1 MTQHIAI
8 ENLHAAPSARTRLSR
23 RQVMVGAAGLTFAV
37 ALGANRRAAAAAL
50 VGERAGKALSPWVS
64 IAADGTITI
73 MSPATEMGQGSMTSL
88 PLIIAEELDAD
99 WSKVRVVPAPPI
111 DAIYGNP
118 GFGGMMYTA
127 GSNAVTSYYQP
138 LRVFGAQV
146 RRVLLDNAGKK
157 LGVPVAELTT
167 EPSAVVHA
175 TSGRKLGYGEIAT
188 FAEVPGKAPEIKP
201 EDLKKPSQFR
211 LIGKDVLR
219 VELPGKVNGSARYS
233 IDVQVPN
240 MLYGAV
246 LRAPVEGSVPDKI
259 DDAKAKV
266 IAGPVRIVRLPYG
279 VGVLADTPWAVFE
292 ARRALASSVTWS
304 RTGTAWGFDSD
315 KGMERFAA
323 DAKNPAR
330 GATEWSKVGDARGEL
345 PKAAGTMEAEYRCDY
360 AYHAQM
366 EPLNAIA
373 SVSPSGDAVE
383 IWAGT
388 QSQSIACEA
397 PAKILGIPRD
407 KVKLHDMLMGGGFG
421 RRGNRD
427 VDFIIDAVL
436 LSKEAGRPVKVM
448 WTREDDVHNGRFRP
462 ISAHYVKAGFDPS
475 GKLTAWH
482 HRIAVDRVGPYMDPV
497 RYQMSG
503 GKDFIAMLGAD
514 LKGYDVPHQL
524 VEQLYRDTGVRT
536 NPLRGISFTANRFA
550 TETFMDEIALK
561 RGVDPV
567 KFRLELLKNTP
578 RAVKVVERVAE
589 MANWGKKRE
598 GRGLGFAFLDYSG
611 SQVAGIAEVSVD
623 RGSGQVKVHE
633 FWCTIDCGV
642 AVQPDNVVAQTESS
656 IVYGLGM
663 SLIERISIKDGVVQE
678 SNFYDYRV
686 PRMNEV
692 PVMHIEVIPTDNH
705 PTGVGQMATP
715 LIAPAISSAVM
726 QLTGVRLRHT
736 PFTPERVKAALG

>member
-8 ENLHAAPSARTRLSR
+8 AGLNAARSGRRKMSR
-23 RQVMVGAAGLTFAV
+23 RQVMIGAAGFTFAV
-37 ALGANRRAAAAAL
+37 ALGLDRRAAAAVLA
-50 VGERAGKALSPWVS
+50 GEQAGKALSPWVS

-118 GFGGMMYTA
+118 GFAGMMYTA
-127 GSNAVTSYYQP
+127 GSNAVTSYYRP
-138 LRVFGAQV
+138 LRMFGAQV

-167 EPSAVVHA
+167 EPSTVVHA
-175 TSGRKLGYGEIAT
+175 ASGRKLGYGEIAA
-188 FAEVPGKAPEIKP
+188 FAEVPSKAPEIKP
-201 EDLKKPSQFR
+201 EELKKPSEFR

-219 VELPGKVNGSARYS
+219 IELPHKVDGSARYA

-240 MLYGAV
+240 MLYGSV
-246 LRAPVEGSVPDKI
+246 LRAPIEGAVPDKI

-279 VGVLADTPWAVFE
+279 VGVLADTPWAAFE
-292 ARRALASSVTWS
+292 ARRALAVTWS

-315 KGMERFAA
+315 KGLERFAA
-323 DAKNPAR
+323 DVKDLNR
-330 GATEWSKVGDARGEL
+330 GATEWSKIGDARAEM
-345 PKAAGTMEAEYRCDY
+345 PKASSTFDAEYRCDY

-373 SVSPSGDAVE
+373 SVSPAGDSVE

-397 PAKILGIPRD
+397 PAKMLGIPRD

-436 LSKEAGRPVKVM
+436 LSKEAGRPVKVL

-462 ISAHYVKAGFDPS
+462 ISAHYLKAGFDPA

-503 GKDFIAMLGAD
+503 GKDTIAMAGAD

-524 VEQLYRDTGVRT
+524 VEQLFRDTGVRT
-536 NPLRGISFTANRFA
+536 NPLRGIAFTANRFA
-550 TETFMDEIALK
+550 TETFMDEIAVK
-561 RGVDPV
+561 RGIDPV
-567 KFRLELLKNTP
+567 KFRLELLNNTP

-589 MANWGKKRE
+589 MANWGTKRE
-598 GRGLGFAFLDYSG
+598 GRGFGFAFLDYSG
-611 SQVAGIAEVSVD
+611 SQVAGIAEVSLD
-623 RGSGQVKVHE
+623 RGSGQIKVHN
-633 FWCTIDCGV
+633 FWCTIDCGI
-642 AVQPDNVVAQTESS
+642 AVQPDNVAAQSESS
-656 IVYGLGM
+656 IVYGLGLA
-663 SLIERISIKDGVVQE
+663 LIERITVKNGAVEQ

-692 PVMHIEVIPTDNH
+692 PLMHIEVIPTDNH
-705 PTGVGQMATP
+705 PTGAGQMATP
-715 LIAPAISSAVM
+715 LVAPAISAAVM